1 MSKPKLRFPE
11 FSAEWNELELG
22 DIVVQNIEPI
32 PMPKTGYTR
41 VGIYCHA
48 RGTFQEYVP
57 EGKGLDVDVMY
68 VVHKDNLIV
77 NITFA
82 WEHAIA
88 ITKPEDE
95 GKVVSHRFPTYKF
108 NEGHLPEFYRYL
120 ILDKRMEYH
129 LMVASPGGAGRNR
142 VLNKTEFLKIP
153 VNVPETKE
161 QKKIADAI
169 SSIEDVIT
177 LIEKEVALWE
187 EKKKGVMQKIFSQEV
202 RFKKED
208 GVDYPEWKS
217 GTFKDIFEILK
228 NNTLSRAELNY
239 EEGYAQNIH
248 YGDVLTKYPFVL
260 DVKKDVIPYITDKD
274 MAKKVE
280 RMSLKNGDVIISD
293 TAEDETV
300 GKATEI
306 TNLHDE
312 ILVSGLHT
320 IPIRPSSIQFE
331 LGYLGYF
338 INSNSYHDQLK
349 PLMQGIKVTS
359 ISKGAIQD
367 TTISYPCVEE
377 QRKIVNCLLAIDE
390 TIQLKKQ
397 KLATWRTIKKG
408 LLQQMFV

>member
-48 RGTFQEYVP
+48 KGTFQEYVP

-95 GKVVSHRFPTYKF
+95 GKIVSHRFPTYKF

-153 VNVPETKE
+153 VNVPDTKE

-169 SSIEDVIT
+169 SSMEDVIT

-202 RFKKED
+202 KFKKED
-208 GVDYPEWKS
+208 GSQYPEWEEQEVGNLGEFIKGAPLSKADISETGTPFILYGELYTTYKEVAYEIKRRTKAVVEDKYYSKMGDVVIPTSGESAEEISTATCVMKEGVILAGDLNIFRSDLVDGRIMSYILNCQARNKIAKIAQGKS
-217 GTFKDIFEILK
+217 IVHIQAKELGKVKVQYPIDSEEQEKI
-228 NNTLSRAELNY
+228 AELLFTVD
-239 EEGYAQNIH
+239 E
-248 YGDVLTKYPFVL
+248 
-260 DVKKDVIPYITDKD
+260 VIQI
-274 MAKKVE
+274 
-280 RMSLKNGDVIISD
+280 
-293 TAEDETV
+293 
-300 GKATEI
+300 
-306 TNLHDE
+306 
-312 ILVSGLHT
+312 
-320 IPIRPSSIQFE
+320 
-331 LGYLGYF
+331 
-338 INSNSYHDQLK
+338 
-349 PLMQGIKVTS
+349 
-359 ISKGAIQD
+359 
-367 TTISYPCVEE
+367 
-377 QRKIVNCLLAIDE
+377 
-390 TIQLKKQ
+390 KKQ
-397 KLATWRTIKKG
+397 KLETWKNIKKG

>member
-48 RGTFQEYVP
+48 KGTFQEYVP

-95 GKVVSHRFPTYKF
+95 GKIVSHRFPTYKF

-153 VNVPETKE
+153 VNVPDTKE

-169 SSIEDVIT
+169 SSMEDVIT

-202 RFKKED
+202 KFKKED
-208 GVDYPEWKS
+208 GSKYPEWEKR
-217 GTFKDIFEILK
+217 KL
-228 NNTLSRAELNY
+228 
-239 EEGYAQNIH
+239 EE
-248 YGDVLTKYPFVL
+248 VVVFL
-260 DVKKDVIPYITDKD
+260 D
-274 MAKKVE
+274 
-280 RMSLKNGDVIISD
+280 
-293 TAEDETV
+293 
-300 GKATEI
+300 GKRKPLEGKQR
-306 TNLHDE
+306 
-312 ILVSGLHT
+312 VSGIYPYYGASGIIDYVDGYIFDEENILLSEDGANIINRTYRVSFLAQGKYWVNNHAHVLHPQNDNNAIFICEQLESLDYGKYNSGSAQPKLNQEVCRK
-320 IPIRPSSIQFE
+320 IPIIMPCIEEQQKIADCLSSIGE
-331 LGYLGYF
+331 V
-338 INSNSYHDQLK
+338 IR
-349 PLMQGIKVTS
+349 I
-359 ISKGAIQD
+359 
-367 TTISYPCVEE
+367 
-377 QRKIVNCLLAIDE
+377 
-390 TIQLKKQ
+390 KKQ
-397 KLATWRTIKKG
+397 KLETWKNIKKG

>member
-95 GKVVSHRFPTYKF
+95 GKIVSHRFPTYKF

-208 GVDYPEWKS
+208 GSKFPEWEKR
-217 GTFKDIFEILK
+217 KL
-228 NNTLSRAELNY
+228 
-239 EEGYAQNIH
+239 EE
-248 YGDVLTKYPFVL
+248 VVVFL
-260 DVKKDVIPYITDKD
+260 D
-274 MAKKVE
+274 
-280 RMSLKNGDVIISD
+280 
-293 TAEDETV
+293 
-300 GKATEI
+300 GKRKPLEGKQR
-306 TNLHDE
+306 
-312 ILVSGLHT
+312 VSGIYPYYGASGIIDYVDGYIFDEENILLSEDGANIINRTYRVSFLAQGKYWVNNHAHVLHPQNDNNAIFICEQLESLDYGKYNSGSAQPKLNQEVCRK
-320 IPIRPSSIQFE
+320 IPIIMPCIEEQQKIADCLSSIGE
-331 LGYLGYF
+331 V
-338 INSNSYHDQLK
+338 IR
-349 PLMQGIKVTS
+349 I
-359 ISKGAIQD
+359 
-367 TTISYPCVEE
+367 
-377 QRKIVNCLLAIDE
+377 
-390 TIQLKKQ
+390 KKQ
-397 KLATWRTIKKG
+397 KLETWKNIKKG